1 MAAHRLD
8 LRDRLKP
15 WCRRF
20 DPVPAHLLPHHVDEF
35 RNPTLLWPTIFM
47 AADPVPP
54 ARSRFRTAVRRKVVG
69 IRCGTR
75 AAWSPR
81 PRAFPAE
88 RAHLMASHDES
99 M

>member
-20 DPVPAHLLPHHVDEF
+20 DPVPAHLLPHHVDEC

-69 IRCGTR
+69 NPVRHTGR
-75 AAWSPR
+75 LV
-81 PRAFPAE
+81 AE
-88 RAHLMASHDES
+88 APCVPC
-99 M
+99 